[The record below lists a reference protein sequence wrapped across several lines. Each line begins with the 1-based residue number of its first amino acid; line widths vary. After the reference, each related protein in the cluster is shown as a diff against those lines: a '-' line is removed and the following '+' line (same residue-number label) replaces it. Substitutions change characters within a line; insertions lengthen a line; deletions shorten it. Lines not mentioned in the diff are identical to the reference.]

1 MRHLCDSDKEDI
13 ITACQTKTNYVYLHK
28 LADVNK
34 QIKTADYYL
43 GVLFSFDYDCDLQI
57 EFIEVKIIQ
66 HYSKWVCKDY
76 LHNTLYN
83 MPNFVEDVK
92 PGTYLTLSI
101 VKQLVRWL
109 QQHTILQIRFEVRD
123 PQLIRIY
130 KSRKGFGDE
139 LKELTKEHWYY
150 L

>member
-1 MRHLCDSDKEDI
+1 MSRICDQDKENI
-13 ITACQTKTNYVYLHK
+13 INACKTKTNYIYLQK
-28 LADVNK
+28 LVDVDK
-34 QIKTADYYL
+34 EIKAPDYYL
-43 GVLFSFDYDCDLQI
+43 GVLFSFDYDCTLQI
-57 EFIEVKIIQ
+57 EFIEVKIVQ
-66 HYSKWVCKDY
+66 HYSKWVCRDY
-76 LHNTLYN
+76 LYNTLYN
-83 MPNFVEDVK
+83 TTILVSDVK

-109 QQHTILQIRFEVRD
+109 QQQTSLQIRFEVRD

-139 LKELTKEHWYY
+139 LKQLKEHWYY